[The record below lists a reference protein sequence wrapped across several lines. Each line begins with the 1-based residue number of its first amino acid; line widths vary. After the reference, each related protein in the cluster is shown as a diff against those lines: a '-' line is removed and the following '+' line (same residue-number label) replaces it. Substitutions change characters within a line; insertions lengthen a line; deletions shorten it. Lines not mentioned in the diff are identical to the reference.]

1 MATTFIR
8 NGLIILISFSF
19 CGIIYYLYETSVRER
34 GRKPN
39 FGIYVLNSSIDLN
52 KVGNE
57 NTSISSS
64 AETTITHPM
73 TSFKQFGLE
82 EISLLKRMDTQRPF
96 FNILM
101 EPWKMLCTN
110 NTKNLTDSR
119 WSMIVAVK
127 TGYDRIVQRD
137 RIRKTWPSNT
147 FLNGVCLDVIFVVA
161 NTSTAEENLN
171 LRKEESV
178 HGDILQVELEETYRN
193 IGLKALASMQWTADN
208 FPNDVWITGFMRL
221 RLCDLMTD
229 REFTFNRTDINC
241 GISTMAGG
249 IVKHGVQLI

>member
-1 MATTFIR
+1 
-8 NGLIILISFSF
+8 
-19 CGIIYYLYETSVRER
+19 
-34 GRKPN
+34 
-39 FGIYVLNSSIDLN
+39 
-52 KVGNE
+52 
-57 NTSISSS
+57 
-64 AETTITHPM
+64 M

-82 EISLLKRMDTQRPF
+82 EISLLKRMDTQRPL

-147 FLNGVCLDVIFVVA
+147 FLNGVCLYVIFVVA
-161 NTSTAEENLN
+161 NTTTAEENFN

-229 REFTFNRTDINC
+229 REFAFNRTDINC
-241 GISTMAGG
+241 GISAMAGG

>member
-1 MATTFIR
+1 
-8 NGLIILISFSF
+8 
-19 CGIIYYLYETSVRER
+19 
-34 GRKPN
+34 
-39 FGIYVLNSSIDLN
+39 
-52 KVGNE
+52 
-57 NTSISSS
+57 
-64 AETTITHPM
+64 M

-82 EISLLKRMDTQRPF
+82 EISLLKRMDTQRPL

-147 FLNGVCLDVIFVVA
+147 FLNGVCLYVIFVVA
-161 NTSTAEENLN
+161 NTTTAEENFN

-208 FPNDVWITGFMRL
+208 FPSNWIYSSADDDMLPDFHRLYENIEKLMSEEKSFTKNSSNLFRIISQTQKIYQYFAHLPTTLSQNQNDLKINGRSAWKTIR
-221 RLCDLMTD
+221 MTIIH
-229 REFTFNRTDINC
+229 R
-241 GISTMAGG
+241 
-249 IVKHGVQLI
+249 IVLADFIQCQ